1 MMPMTF
7 NPVITLMQ
15 AARNGGSPMR
25 TLEAMARNN
34 PQAAQA
40 LQLVSGRNSEQLK
53 QLATNMCRERGTTPE
68 ALARQLGLK

>member
-1 MMPMTF
+1 MIPMTV
-7 NPVITLMQ
+7 NPVFALLQ
-15 AARNGGSPMR
+15 AARSGGSPMR
-25 TLEAMARNN
+25 TLETLARSN

-40 LQLVSGRNSEQLK
+40 LQLVRGRNSEQLK

>member
-7 NPVITLMQ
+7 NPVFALLQ
-15 AARNGGSPMR
+15 AARNGGSPMQM
-25 TLEAMARNN
+25 LQSLARNN

-40 LQLVSGRNSEQLK
+40 LQLVSGRSPEQLK